1 MRDLCD
7 AVDEPVAQGGDL
19 LRVLVHVGAGLFQ
32 GCSHRRDAGDVFRAA
47 ALAALL
53 RAALDEVRE
62 DDAAAG
68 IEHADALRPVELV
81 GGEAQHVDV
90 HLIDVDLH
98 VARRLDGV
106 GVEQYAALMTHR
118 ADLPDGL
125 DGADLVVGEHDGH
138 EAGVVADGVGDLL
151 RGDEPVRV
159 HVEQRHLKALL
170 FQALEGVQHGVVLE
184 RGGNDVLFALARAD
198 VGRGGDGLVVR
209 LAAAGGKVDLAR
221 LGSKT
226 GCHIGPGR
234 LEHFLGLLADGIEA
248 RRVAEGMIQMVGH
261 RVDGR
266 LVHSGGRCVIRIDL
280 HQYQLLC
287 MGYLFSDTRI
297 AYIPHKVNRFI
308 GWRTSEKLKH
318 FFRPPSLRFG
328 LLLCMMGTLLQ
339 ERL

>member
-1 MRDLCD
+1 M
-7 AVDEPVAQGGDL
+7 
-19 LRVLVHVGAGLFQ
+19 
-32 GCSHRRDAGDVFRAA
+32 
-47 ALAALL
+47 
-53 RAALDEVRE
+53 
-62 DDAAAG
+62 
-68 IEHADALRPVELV
+68 ELV

-106 GVEQYAALMTHR
+106 GVEQNALFLADR

-209 LAAAGGKVDLAR
+209 LAAAGGEGDLPC
-221 LGSKT
+221 LGAQT
-226 GCHIGPGR
+226 PGYR
-234 LEHFLGLLADGIEA
+234 FA
-248 RRVAEGMIQMVGH
+248 RRGERFRRFLAECIKARGVAVPGVEIRQH

-266 LVHSGGRCVIRIDL
+266 FAHLRGRRVVRIYK
-280 HQYQLLC
+280 HGKSSFQKSYCSC
-287 MGYLFSDTRI
+287 MFT
-297 AYIPHKVNRFI
+297 
-308 GWRTSEKLKH
+308 
-318 FFRPPSLRFG
+318 
-328 LLLCMMGTLLQ
+328 M
-339 ERL
+339 

>member
-1 MRDLCD
+1 MRDLMRPADGQQHVTGVERAGRAGRAGGRADALRVEQQQQALALDALKAEVHVAGQARASRAVERAVRDLCD
-7 AVDEPVAQGGDL
+7 AVDELVAQGGDL
-19 LRVLVHVGAGLFQ
+19 LRVLIHVGAGLFQ
-32 GCSHRRDAGDVFRAA
+32 GCSHRRDAGDVFCAA

-106 GVEQYAALMTHR
+106 GVEQNALFLADR

-170 FQALEGVQHGVVLE
+170 FQALDTIPFSLH
-184 RGGNDVLFALARAD
+184 N
-198 VGRGGDGLVVR
+198 VR
-209 LAAAGGKVDLAR
+209 
-221 LGSKT
+221 
-226 GCHIGPGR
+226 
-234 LEHFLGLLADGIEA
+234 
-248 RRVAEGMIQMVGH
+248 
-261 RVDGR
+261 
-266 LVHSGGRCVIRIDL
+266 
-280 HQYQLLC
+280 
-287 MGYLFSDTRI
+287 
-297 AYIPHKVNRFI
+297 
-308 GWRTSEKLKH
+308 
-318 FFRPPSLRFG
+318 
-328 LLLCMMGTLLQ
+328 
-339 ERL
+339 

>member
-1 MRDLCD
+1 M
-7 AVDEPVAQGGDL
+7 
-19 LRVLVHVGAGLFQ
+19 
-32 GCSHRRDAGDVFRAA
+32 
-47 ALAALL
+47 
-53 RAALDEVRE
+53 
-62 DDAAAG
+62 
-68 IEHADALRPVELV
+68 

-106 GVEQYAALMTHR
+106 GVEQNALFLADR

-184 RGGNDVLFALARAD
+184 RGGNDVLFALARAKI
-198 VGRGGDGLVVR
+198 GRGGDGLVVR

-221 LGSKT
+221 LGSKA
-226 GCHIGPGR
+226 GGHVGPGR

-318 FFRPPSLRFG
+318 FFRPSSLRFG
-328 LLLCMMGTLLQ
+328 LLLCMMVTLLQ

>member
-1 MRDLCD
+1 MEQN
-7 AVDEPVAQGGDL
+7 A
-19 LRVLVHVGAGLFQ
+19 LF
-32 GCSHRRDAGDVFRAA
+32 
-47 ALAALL
+47 LA
-53 RAALDEVRE
+53 D
-62 DDAAAG
+62 
-68 IEHADALRPVELV
+68 
-81 GGEAQHVDV
+81 
-90 HLIDVDLH
+90 
-98 VARRLDGV
+98 
-106 GVEQYAALMTHR
+106 R
-118 ADLPDGL
+118 ADLLDGL

-221 LGSKT
+221 LGSKA
-226 GCHIGPGR
+226 GGHIGPGR

-266 LVHSGGRCVIRIDL
+266 LVHSGGRCVIRINV
-280 HQYQLLC
+280 HQKSAPLQGVWQFHPIVRCCLLSG
-287 MGYLFSDTRI
+287 MSI

-318 FFRPPSLRFG
+318 FFRPSSLRFG

-339 ERL
+339 EQL